1 MTKKEIYSVLNR
13 RFFLIFTMCFLF
25 ATAITLTLLMQ
36 NLNSQDLEL
45 KAKERFKIEHL
56 EGVTANDIKT
66 AISDLVFLSSHPEVH
81 IALEQG
87 NPDAFQRLSNVFL
100 SFSKTSTL
108 YDQIRLF
115 DTTGFERIRIN
126 FNNGLPYIVADDEL
140 QNKGKRYYFLDTYN
154 LEPGHV
160 YVSPMDLNIE
170 NGQIEQPLKPMIR
183 LGTPVTNYAGDKKGI
198 VLLNYFAS
206 AIIQHLDFESG
217 ETIGSTML
225 LNSEGYWLKS
235 SNPEEEWG
243 FMYEDRKNSTLS
255 QHDNQAWQKIIS
267 SETGQFQNKRGI
279 YTYVTVLPLHSRM
292 LSSDG
297 SGKAFEPS
305 SEKNSSKEYYWKIV
319 SFIPA
324 SRLANNVRATILQW
338 FPFYGIV
345 VLFLAFISYRLSM
358 AITYRLQAQEQL
370 QRAHDELDIRVEE
383 RTIELAKVNEAL
395 QADIVKRKRTEE
407 TLLKSEE
414 KFRGLLESAPD
425 AMVIANRDGTIALVN
440 VQTEAMF
447 GYTRQ
452 ELLGKPIQ
460 ILMPNRF
467 RKRHSEG
474 WEKYFTNPQPRQ
486 MGALVNLYGLHKDG
500 REFPIEISLNP
511 LETERGILVL
521 SAIRDITEKVQ
532 LEAQLRQSQ
541 KMEAIGQLAGGV
553 AHDFNNLLTII
564 LGNSELLISQLPDN
578 DSLQTKAEGI
588 RKAGKQASSLT
599 RQLLV
604 FSRKQVL
611 KPKVMNLNI
620 VVSEMEKMLRRLI
633 SEDIDLV
640 FLPFQALGNIMADR
654 GQIEQII
661 MNLAV
666 NARDAMPH
674 GGSLTIE
681 TANVVL
687 DKKYVKRHIGTEPG
701 PYAMLSVSDSG
712 CGMDA
717 DVQSRIFEPFFT
729 TKEEEKGTGLG
740 LSTVYGIVKQSG
752 GNIWVYSEP
761 GHGTTFKIYLPTVE
775 QDIESADGSPDS
787 TESLLGSETVL
798 LVEDNDELRNLI
810 RDVLQKRGY
819 TVLDAPSAEE
829 AIQICNSHNGVI
841 DLLLTDVV
849 LPGLNGRDLAKYLEP
864 LRSKMKVLYMSGYTD
879 DAIVR
884 HGVLRAGMAFLQK
897 PFTPDILS
905 SKVREVLGFHSKS
918 RNLR

>member
-1 MTKKEIYSVLNR
+1 
-13 RFFLIFTMCFLF
+13 
-25 ATAITLTLLMQ
+25 
-36 NLNSQDLEL
+36 
-45 KAKERFKIEHL
+45 
-56 EGVTANDIKT
+56 
-66 AISDLVFLSSHPEVH
+66 
-81 IALEQG
+81 
-87 NPDAFQRLSNVFL
+87 
-100 SFSKTSTL
+100 
-108 YDQIRLF
+108 
-115 DTTGFERIRIN
+115 
-126 FNNGLPYIVADDEL
+126 
-140 QNKGKRYYFLDTYN
+140 
-154 LEPGHV
+154 
-160 YVSPMDLNIE
+160 
-170 NGQIEQPLKPMIR
+170 
-183 LGTPVTNYAGDKKGI
+183 
-198 VLLNYFAS
+198 
-206 AIIQHLDFESG
+206 
-217 ETIGSTML
+217 
-225 LNSEGYWLKS
+225 
-235 SNPEEEWG
+235 
-243 FMYEDRKNSTLS
+243 
-255 QHDNQAWQKIIS
+255 
-267 SETGQFQNKRGI
+267 
-279 YTYVTVLPLHSRM
+279 
-292 LSSDG
+292 
-297 SGKAFEPS
+297 
-305 SEKNSSKEYYWKIV
+305 
-319 SFIPA
+319 
-324 SRLANNVRATILQW
+324 
-338 FPFYGIV
+338 
-345 VLFLAFISYRLSM
+345 M
-358 AITYRLQAQEQL
+358 AITYRIQAQEQL

-500 REFPIEISLNP
+500 REFPIEIGLNP

-611 KPKVMNLNI
+611 KPKVMDLNI

-810 RDVLQKRGY
+810 CDVLQKKGH
-819 TVLDAPSAEE
+819 TVLDAPSAAE
-829 AIQICNSHNGVI
+829 AIQICNSHKGAI

-849 LPGLNGRDLAKYLEP
+849 MPGLSGRDLAKHLEP
-864 LRSKMKVLYMSGYTD
+864 LRPEMKVLYMSGYTD

-884 HGVLRAGMAFLQK
+884 HGVLGAGMAFLQK
-897 PFTPDILS
+897 PFTPDVLS
-905 SKVREVLGFHSKS
+905 RKVREVLGFHPKS